1 MGMPIPIGA
10 EAAYATKG
18 NIAHPGTSAQITAAQ
33 TFAATDIEAH
43 IDDQTGSGITI
54 TATQIVAAR

>member
-1 MGMPIPIGA
+1 MGLTIPIGA
-10 EAAYATKG
+10 EAIYATQG
-18 NIAHPGTSAQITAAQ
+18 NVAHPGTSAQITAAQ

-43 IDDQTGSGITI
+43 IDDQSGSGITI